1 MPASTGIHS
10 YMAKGERRPV
20 FIIAEPEPEQALSAR
35 KLVIETAKF
44 NVITAHSV
52 EELFTSIQD
61 FPAAEAIVLH
71 IALAKGGLD
80 KLVKRVRLVLPSTPI
95 ILISPSTSSSRVI
108 DYAVSSHDPQELVQ
122 LLRELFGDPRKI
134 A

>member
-1 MPASTGIHS
+1 
-10 YMAKGERRPV
+10 MAKAKRRPV

-52 EELFTSIQD
+52 EELFFCLQD
-61 FPAAEAIVLH
+61 FPSAEAVVLH
-71 IALAKGGLD
+71 IALAKGGLE
-80 KLVKRVRLVLPSTPI
+80 KLVKRLRLALPGKPI
-95 ILISPSTSSSRVI
+95 ILLSPSAASARLT
-108 DYAVSSHDPQELVQ
+108 DHAVSSHDPQELVQ
-122 LLRELFGDPRKI
+122 LLRELFGDPRKM

>member
-1 MPASTGIHS
+1 
-10 YMAKGERRPV
+10 MAKGVRRPV

-52 EELFTSIQD
+52 EELFTSLAD
-61 FPAAEAIVLH
+61 FPSADAVVLH
-71 IALAKGGLD
+71 ISLAKGGLE
-80 KLVKRVRLVLPSTPI
+80 KLVKRIRLALPGKPI
-95 ILISPSTSSSRVI
+95 ILLSPSASPSRLT

-122 LLRELFGDPRKI
+122 LLRDLFGDPRKI

>member
-1 MPASTGIHS
+1 MRRGCCIHS
-10 YMAKGERRPV
+10 QMAVRRPV

-52 EELFTSIQD
+52 PELLTSIED
-61 FPAAEAIVLH
+61 FPTAEAIVLH
-71 IALAKGGLD
+71 SALAKGGLER
-80 KLVKRVRLVLPSTPI
+80 LVKRIRLALPGKPI
-95 ILISPSTSSSRVI
+95 ILLSPSKSSSRLT
-108 DYAVSSHDPQELVQ
+108 DHAVSSHDPQELVE
-122 LLRELFGDPRKI
+122 LLRNLFGDPRKI